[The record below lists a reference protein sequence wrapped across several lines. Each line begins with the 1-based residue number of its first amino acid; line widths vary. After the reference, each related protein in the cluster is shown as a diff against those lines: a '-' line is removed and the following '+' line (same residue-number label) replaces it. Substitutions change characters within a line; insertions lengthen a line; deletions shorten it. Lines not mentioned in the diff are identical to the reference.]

1 MTSDEQPTIVAHHHS
16 SSRSQDAVQQNSD
29 FKSTSKRNSIPIYTS
44 ITQFDSLQR
53 LSSHG
58 TCKVFRGV
66 CRATGLRVAIKRFE
80 KRSVSA
86 KEAVHIAREVYLMGI
101 LKGEESIIQIYG
113 FFEDS
118 AFAYVVM
125 ELCSGMDLYQ
135 RLVAAKRFDESYVA
149 RKVVYPLL
157 KALDRL
163 HNKHQVVHRDIKPEN
178 ILLTGTGD
186 IKLADFGSA
195 IKKDSE
201 VPFLPVGTLDF
212 MAPEVL
218 CNTPPRGAVESP
230 CATPD
235 MLQLAGLI
243 PYNEKVDIW
252 SLGVLTFELV
262 MGKPPFYHQD
272 PSETKRLIRSTH
284 PPWELQFPKQL
295 RNSPLASFLRAALTK
310 DPKSRPSA
318 AQLLNH
324 EWIATHVAST
334 GTYHLH
340 VDATGRALG
349 ESLTIALKHKL
360 DLKRGSTVPA
370 PSPPITPHTPAGR
383 WLGKFHSGLAHIG

>member
-1 MTSDEQPTIVAHHHS
+1 MTTDEPPTLGAGHS
-16 SSRSQDAVQQNSD
+16 PPLSQQRAVQGNDVQ
-29 FKSTSKRNSIPIYTS
+29 STSRRNSIPIYTS
-44 ITQFDSLQR
+44 ITQFDSLQG

-101 LKGEESIIQIYG
+101 LKGEEGIVQIYG

-125 ELCSGMDLYQ
+125 ELCCGMDLYQ
-135 RLVAAKRFDESYVA
+135 RLVAAKSFDEAYVA

-163 HNKHQVVHRDIKPEN
+163 HTKHHVVHRDIKPEN
-178 ILLTGTGD
+178 ILLTGAGD
-186 IKLADFGSA
+186 VKLADFGSA
-195 IKKDSE
+195 IKIDTE

-218 CNTPPRGAVESP
+218 LNTPPSGAVESP
-230 CATPD
+230 CATPV
-235 MLQLAGLI
+235 MLQLAGLM
-243 PYNEKVDIW
+243 PYDEKVDIW
-252 SLGVLTFELV
+252 SLGVLTYELV
-262 MGKPPFYHQD
+262 MGRPPFYHKD
-272 PSETKRLIRSTH
+272 PMETKRLIKNCCTTDAVL
-284 PPWELQFPKQL
+284 LQLPKQW
-295 RNSPLASFLRAALTK
+295 RTSPLGSFLRAALTK

-318 AQLLNH
+318 AQLLSH
-324 EWIATHVAST
+324 EWIAAQNSLSPR
-334 GTYHLH
+334 TYHLH
-340 VDATGRALG
+340 VDATGRSLNEALSI
-349 ESLTIALKHKL
+349 SLQHKL
-360 DLKRGSTVPA
+360 T
-370 PSPPITPHTPAGR
+370 
-383 WLGKFHSGLAHIG
+383 LGKGPPTNPTTNFNSTAGGWLRKFHCG